1 MESVDL
7 QPESDVQP
15 APMMRSRPT
24 IQMNLSDV
32 GTLLLSLVLALV
44 IWLIAVNQENPLI
57 KEQFAEAI
65 PVTIVG
71 LGEGLQPVQD
81 LSKESVTLE
90 LRAPRTSWESMKID
104 DFRAVLDLTGLGP
117 GEHDVAVKVT
127 RRDPQVSVLGVQR
140 PELTVILDRMVEKE
154 VPVQVEIMDGTAYG
168 YDWQAPIYTPVTVTV
183 SGPESQVQ
191 QVTKA
196 RAEIFLRSAKSQVE
210 RTQPLV
216 ATDAQN
222 KPIDGVMVAAPG
234 RVQVVVPVE
243 QWPGRKEVAVRVK
256 LSGPPADGYRLS
268 AVRSE
273 PSTVVLQGDP
283 DTLSQVPGYIETEP
297 LDLAG
302 ATADVRK
309 RVALILPQGVT
320 ADMDF
325 VMATAGIS
333 PIEGGITVSEPLI
346 VRGLGAGLS
355 ADTALAEVDV
365 ILSGPMPLLE
375 SLNEDDVF
383 TILDLTGLVQG
394 THSVVPAVLFPE
406 GIRVDGV
413 IPETVEV
420 VIKAQDTE
428 SVDGLPT
435 LPDVKAT
442 VTSALTNTTEITA
455 TGVVTSAG
463 ARGTI
468 PPTGATPLPPT
479 PTPTATPRP

>member
-1 MESVDL
+1 MAMESVDL
-7 QPESDVQP
+7 QPESDLPP
-15 APMMRSRPT
+15 APIARSRPT
-24 IQMNLSDV
+24 IQMNLSDL
-32 GTLLLSLVLALV
+32 GTLVLSLVLALV

-57 KEQFAEAI
+57 KEQLAEAI

-71 LGEGLQPVQD
+71 VGEGLQPVQD

-90 LRAPRTSWESMKID
+90 LRAPRTSWESMKND

-127 RRDPQVSVLGVQR
+127 RRDPQVSVLAVQR
-140 PELTVILDRMVEKE
+140 PELTVILDRLVEKE

-196 RAEIFLRSAKSQVE
+196 RAEIFLGNAKSQVE
-210 RTQPLV
+210 RTQTLV
-216 ATDAQN
+216 PVDGQN
-222 KPIDGVMVAAPG
+222 RPVDGVAVAPSG

-243 QWPGRKEVAVRVK
+243 QWPGRKEVAVRIK
-256 LSGPPADGYRLS
+256 LSGPPAAGYRLS
-268 AVRSE
+268 SVRSE

-283 DTLSQVPGYIETEP
+283 DMLSQVPGYIETEP

-309 RVALILPQGVT
+309 RVALLLPQEVT

-325 VMATAGIS
+325 VMATAGVS

-394 THSVVPAVLFPE
+394 THSVEPAVLYPE

-420 VIKAQDTE
+420 VIKAPNLGTTDA
-428 SVDGLPT
+428 LPVLPAGQTSATST
-435 LPDVKAT
+435 LTGTPTITGT
-442 VTSALTNTTEITA
+442 VTSA
-455 TGVVTSAG
+455 GDGS
-463 ARGTI
+463 TI
-468 PPTGATPLPPT
+468 PPT
-479 PTPTATPRP
+479 PTAMPQP

>member
-1 MESVDL
+1 
-7 QPESDVQP
+7 
-15 APMMRSRPT
+15 
-24 IQMNLSDV
+24 
-32 GTLLLSLVLALV
+32 VL
-44 IWLIAVNQENPLI
+44 
-57 KEQFAEAI
+57 
-65 PVTIVG
+65 T
-71 LGEGLQPVQD
+71 
-81 LSKESVTLE
+81 
-90 LRAPRTSWESMKID
+90 
-104 DFRAVLDLTGLGP
+104 
-117 GEHDVAVKVT
+117 
-127 RRDPQVSVLGVQR
+127 VQR
-140 PELTVILDRMVEKE
+140 PELTVILDRLVEKE

-168 YDWQAPIYTPVTVTV
+168 YDWQAPIITPVTVTV

-210 RTQPLV
+210 RTQTLV
-216 ATDAQN
+216 AVDGQN
-222 KPIDGVMVAAPG
+222 RPIDGVTVAPPG

-283 DTLSQVPGYIETEP
+283 DALSQVPGYIETEP
-297 LDLAG
+297 LDLSD

-309 RVALILPQGVT
+309 RVALLLPQGVT

-325 VMATAGIS
+325 VMATAGVS

-394 THSVVPAVLFPE
+394 THSVEPTPLYPE
-406 GIRVDGV
+406 GIRIEGV

-420 VIKAQDTE
+420 VIKTQDPE
-428 SVDGLPT
+428 ANGSLPM

-442 VTSALTNTTEITA
+442 VTSVLTGTSTITA
-455 TGVVTSAG
+455 TGS
-463 ARGTI
+463 
-468 PPTGATPLPPT
+468 
-479 PTPTATPRP
+479 

>member
-1 MESVDL
+1 
-7 QPESDVQP
+7 
-15 APMMRSRPT
+15 
-24 IQMNLSDV
+24 
-32 GTLLLSLVLALV
+32 
-44 IWLIAVNQENPLI
+44 
-57 KEQFAEAI
+57 
-65 PVTIVG
+65 
-71 LGEGLQPVQD
+71 
-81 LSKESVTLE
+81 
-90 LRAPRTSWESMKID
+90 
-104 DFRAVLDLTGLGP
+104 
-117 GEHDVAVKVT
+117 
-127 RRDPQVSVLGVQR
+127 
-140 PELTVILDRMVEKE
+140 
-154 VPVQVEIMDGTAYG
+154 
-168 YDWQAPIYTPVTVTV
+168 DWQAPIITPVTVTV

-196 RAEIFLRSAKSQVE
+196 RAEIYLRSAKSQVE
-210 RTQPLV
+210 RTQTLV
-216 ATDAQN
+216 AVDGQN
-222 KPIDGVMVAAPG
+222 RPIDGVTVAPPG

-297 LDLAG
+297 LDLSD

-309 RVALILPQGVT
+309 RVALLLPQGVT

-325 VMATAGIS
+325 VMATAGVS

-394 THSVVPAVLFPE
+394 THSVEPTPLYPE
-406 GIRVDGV
+406 GIRIEGV

-420 VIKAQDTE
+420 VIKTQDPE
-428 SVDGLPT
+428 ANGSLPM

-442 VTSALTNTTEITA
+442 VTSVLTGTSTITA
-455 TGVVTSAG
+455 TGSAVG
-463 ARGTI
+463 AGETI
-468 PPTGATPLPPT
+468 PPTVVASLTPS